1 MIRINLLGVE
11 RQKARKTTAA
21 LDGSRHT
28 TLACVAVLVLSGL
41 GVGWWYWAL
50 TQASARV
57 DAEIVSAQDEAARL
71 RSLLTEVQQFEARRA
86 QLQQR
91 VALIQQLR
99 GGQSLPVQLLDILSK
114 SIPDMLWLTDVEEKD
129 TSVTIQ
135 GLSTTLIA
143 VSDLVGNLG
152 TTPLLKKPIEIVNTE
167 VQTQVQQGPSN
178 GQPSVDLIKFT
189 VKAQIAGAEA
199 PAGRSGGAATQ
210 PGAAA
215 PKP

>member
-11 RQKARKTTAA
+11 RQKARKAVAA
-21 LDGSRHT
+21 FDSTRHT
-28 TLACVAVLVLSGL
+28 SFACAAVVLISAL
-41 GVGWWYWAL
+41 GIGWWYWAL
-50 TQASARV
+50 TQESARV
-57 DAEIVSAQDEAARL
+57 DAEIVAAQDEASRL
-71 RSLLTEVQQFEARRA
+71 RSLLVEVQQFEARRA

-114 SIPDMLWLTDVEEKD
+114 SVPDMLWLTDVEEKD
-129 TSVTIQ
+129 ASVTIT

-152 TTPLLKKPIEIVNTE
+152 TTPLLKKPIDIVNTE

-178 GQPSVDLIKFT
+178 GQPSADLIKFT
-189 VKAQIAGAEA
+189 VKAQIAGAE
-199 PAGRSGGAATQ
+199 PSGT
-210 PGAAA
+210 
-215 PKP
+215 KK

>member
-21 LDGSRHT
+21 FDAGRHT
-28 TLACVAVLVLSGL
+28 TLACAAVLVISAAGI
-41 GVGWWYWAL
+41 GWWYWAL
-50 TQASARV
+50 SQASTRV
-57 DAEIVSAQDEAARL
+57 DADIVAAQDEATRL
-71 RSLLTEVQQFEARRA
+71 RSLLVEVQQFEARRA

-99 GGQSLPVQLLDILSK
+99 GGQSVPVQLLDTISK
-114 SIPDMLWLTDVEEKD
+114 SIPDMLWLTDLEEKD
-129 TSVTIQ
+129 TSVTMT

-167 VQTQVQQGPSN
+167 VQTQQGPTT
-178 GQPSVDLIKFT
+178 GQPAPDLIKFT
-189 VKAQIAGAEA
+189 VKAQMATPE
-199 PAGRSGGAATQ
+199 PSGG
-210 PGAAA
+210 
-215 PKP
+215 KK